1 MKLPFAL
8 YLVVHCLAEMP
19 EGRCQE
25 IFVQNCNFFSPE
37 GDSYVESRIY
47 IDSKS
52 WTASMLEDSMVQV
65 EVHLTAILRTWQ
77 QELVQ
82 VERVAL
88 LSPPSRKPGPFLHV
102 FRWPVLPGNYL
113 AEINAVDGQNP
124 ELSIGVIDSV
134 AVRPFFGE
142 LILSDL
148 QLMQGVRPG
157 DSGSNPFEKNGIYG
171 EPVPFDVVDR
181 MQRILNVY
189 FESHSAD
196 SIPPKA
202 VYRFTLTRLRDG
214 SPVELHS
221 EWFRRRKQLSIDP
234 FLLSHD
240 ISELT
245 TGDYRLTVEL
255 QDERGHVVDSRQ
267 CDFRR
272 ENPFWD
278 QIARQIEGRVAERNY
293 FDSLPLDR
301 VEYGIRALHPLIE
314 GAEGSA
320 VNLLLKRS
328 RERDKRL
335 FLFSYFAERYD
346 TAVPAFEIFIRRAE
360 YVDKTFQ
367 SGFGY
372 GFESDRG
379 RIYMRYGIPD
389 EVIRE
394 EREPGAFPY
403 EIWKYNKLTHNG
415 QTNVRF
421 LFYNPDLAGSD
432 FRLLHSTAIGERQ
445 NRRWEIEL
453 YRNVPNEQKGSDFF
467 EATEMLPGFNRRA
480 REYFEN

>member
-1 MKLPFAL
+1 M
-8 YLVVHCLAEMP
+8 AEMP

-25 IFVQNCNFFSPE
+25 IFVQNCNFFSPA

-52 WTASMLEDSMVQV
+52 WTASILEDSMVQV
-65 EVHLTAILRTWQ
+65 EVHLTAILRTWRH
-77 QELVQ
+77 ELVQ
-82 VERVAL
+82 AERVAL

-113 AEINAVDGQNP
+113 VEINAVDGQNP
-124 ELSIGVIDSV
+124 ELSIGVIDFV
-134 AVRPFFGE
+134 AVRPFSGKW
-142 LILSDL
+142 ILSDL

-157 DSGSNPFEKNGIYG
+157 VSRSNPFEKNGIYG
-171 EPVPFDVVDR
+171 EPVPFDQFDR

-196 SIPPKA
+196 SIPQKA
-202 VYRFTLTRLRDG
+202 VYRFTLNKLRDG
-214 SPVELHS
+214 SPGELHS
-221 EWFRRRKQLSIDP
+221 EWFRRRKQLSIEP

-255 QDERGHVVDSRQ
+255 QDERGHVADMRQ

-293 FDSLPLDR
+293 FESLPLDR

-320 VNLLLKRS
+320 VNLLLKKS

-346 TAVPAFEIFIRRAE
+346 TTVPAFEKFIRHAE

-403 EIWKYNKLTHNG
+403 EIWKYNKLAQNG

-453 YRNVPNEQKGSDFF
+453 YRNVPNEQRGSDFF